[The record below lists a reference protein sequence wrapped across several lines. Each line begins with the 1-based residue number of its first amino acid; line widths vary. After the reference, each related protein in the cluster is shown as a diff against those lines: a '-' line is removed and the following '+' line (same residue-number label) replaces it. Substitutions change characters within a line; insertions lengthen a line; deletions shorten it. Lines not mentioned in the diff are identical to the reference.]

1 MVLLVDQEVL
11 RGSFMY
17 SDLHLYCVHTEKS
30 NKVLLFGDLE
40 TPVGFDP
47 FCVWKTSLV
56 IVVPYVEKIL
66 CPGVVARSLLRSF
79 PARGVGG
86 GVGF

>member
-47 FCVWKTSLV
+47 FCVCKTLLV
-56 IVVPYVEKIL
+56 SFVPYMENICV
-66 CPGVVARSLLRSF
+66 PG
-79 PARGVGG
+79 
-86 GVGF
+86 